1 LSFVIFAYLR
11 AFKPGALFV
20 VLGSKKVIT
29 MKKMRIH
36 LPLAFVA
43 VLILFSCSPDKE
55 TPAWKHNDN
64 TLRVRQPSAITTLNP
79 LLHRNKYESAVFELI
94 YQYPMG
100 FDYEKLELV
109 PQLIKAAPV
118 VLDITEGEYKGGQS
132 FTYEIHPEAVWD
144 DGKPVTG
151 RDFEFS
157 LKAVF
162 NPKMN
167 LQHFLSYL
175 EAIRDF
181 EVDESNPKLFT
192 VFTNQPYFLSFAGIS
207 NFIVL
212 PEHVFDPQGLMKKF
226 SLNELSDPA
235 KAAKTANDPALQQF
249 ADFYNTPKI
258 ARETVSG
265 SGPYKLVEWVDDQ
278 RVVLAKKQNWWGEKL
293 AGQYRLLQAYP
304 DTIVFIPIKDVVA
317 ANAAVKDE
325 SVDVAPELDAKLF
338 TELRQVDFVKKIYS
352 FETPPTFKIYMTT
365 IQNRNPKLSDKRVRR
380 ALAQTVDMDLV
391 IKDLYDSLAERIV
404 GPFLPDQKYYLK
416 SKPIA
421 MNLDEA
427 RKLLAEAGWKDS
439 NGNGIVDKTID
450 GAVVEM
456 KLEYIFPAGSAF
468 AENFALLMKSN
479 AQKVGVEIEANG
491 VDPKVLGQR
500 FKNGEYELGGRAAAT
515 YPLPDDPKQLWHTD
529 SAQPGGSNYAWF
541 SNPTADALINKIQV
555 TTDEAARNKLYEE
568 FQQLIYDEQP
578 VIFQLTPF
586 EKMAVHQRF
595 EPVISRMGASLQHF
609 KLKK

>member
-1 LSFVIFAYLR
+1 
-11 AFKPGALFV
+11 
-20 VLGSKKVIT
+20 
-29 MKKMRIH
+29 MKKKRI
-36 LPLAFVA
+36 LLVLSSVVALMLA
-43 VLILFSCSPDKE
+43 LSCNSCKPDKP
-55 TPAWKHNDN
+55 TWKHNDN
-64 TLRVRQPSAITTLNP
+64 TLRVRQPVAITTLNP
-79 LLHRNKYESAVFELI
+79 LLYRSKYESAAFELI

-100 FDYEKLELV
+100 FDYEKLVLV
-109 PQLIKAAPV
+109 PQLVKADPV

-132 FTYEIHPEAVWD
+132 FTYEIHSEAVWD

-157 LKAVF
+157 LKAAF
-162 NPKMN
+162 NPKMG
-167 LQHFLSYL
+167 LARFLPYL
-175 EAIRDF
+175 AAVRDL
-181 EVDESNPKLFT
+181 EVDDANPKLFT
-192 VFTNQPYFLSFAGIS
+192 VFTNNKYMLNLAGIS
-207 NFIVL
+207 NFVVL
-212 PEHVFDPQGLMKKF
+212 PEHIYDPQGLMKKF
-226 SLNELSDPA
+226 SLNELTDPA
-235 KAAKTANDPALQQF
+235 KAAKIADDPALQQF
-249 ADFYNTPKI
+249 FDFYNTPKI

-293 AGQYRLLQAYP
+293 AGHYRLLQAYP

-317 ANAAVKDE
+317 ATAAVKDE

-338 TELRQVDFVKKIYS
+338 TELRQVDFVKNIYT
-352 FETPPTFKIYMTT
+352 FETPPTYKIYMTT

-380 ALAQTVDMDLV
+380 ALAHTVDMDLV
-391 IKDLYDSLAERIV
+391 IKDLYDGLAERIV

-416 SKPIA
+416 TMKPIA
-421 MNLDEA
+421 INLDEA

-479 AQKVGVEIEANG
+479 AQKIGVEIEANG
-491 VDPKVLGQR
+491 VDSKVLGQR
-500 FKNGEYELGGRAAAT
+500 FKNGEYDLGGRAAAT
-515 YPLPDDPKQLWHTD
+515 IPLPDDPKQLWHSD

-541 SNPTADALINKIQV
+541 SNPTADALINKIQI

-595 EPVISRMGASLQHF
+595 EPVVSRLGASLQHF

>member
-1 LSFVIFAYLR
+1 
-11 AFKPGALFV
+11 
-20 VLGSKKVIT
+20 
-29 MKKMRIH
+29 MKKLRIH

-43 VLILFSCSPDKE
+43 VLFLFSCGSEKE

-64 TLRVRQPSAITTLNP
+64 TLRVRQTAAITTLNP
-79 LLHRNKYESAVFELI
+79 LLYRTKYESAAFELI

-100 FDYEKLELV
+100 FDYEKVELA

-118 VLDITEGEYKGGQS
+118 VLDITEGDYKGGQS

-151 RDFEFS
+151 RDFEFA

-167 LQHFLSYL
+167 LQHFLTYL
-175 EAIRDF
+175 EAIRDI

-207 NFIVL
+207 NFTVL
-212 PEHVFDPQGLMKKF
+212 PEHIFDPQGLMKKF
-226 SLNELSDPA
+226 TLNELTDPA
-235 KAAKTANDPALQQF
+235 KAAKIANDPALQQF

-278 RVVLAKKQNWWGEKL
+278 RVVLAKKKNWWGEKL
-293 AGQYRLLQAYP
+293 AGPYRLLQAYP

-317 ANAAVKDE
+317 ADAAVKDE
-325 SVDVAPELDAKLF
+325 SVDFAPELDAKLF
-338 TELRQVDFVKKIYS
+338 TELQKVDFVKKIYN
-352 FETPPTFKIYMTT
+352 FETPPSYVLYMTT

-380 ALAQTVDMDLV
+380 ALAHTIDMDLA
-391 IKDLYDSLAERIV
+391 IKDLYDGLAERIV

-416 SKPIA
+416 TMQPIA
-421 MNLDEA
+421 LNLDEA

-439 NGNGIVDKTID
+439 NGNGTVDKTID
-450 GAVVEM
+450 GALTEM
-456 KLEYIFPAGSAF
+456 KLEYIFPAKSAF
-468 AENFALLMKSN
+468 AENFALLMKNN
-479 AQKVGVEIEANG
+479 AQKIGVEIVLNG
-491 VDPKVLGQR
+491 LDPKVLTQK
-500 FKNGEYELGGRAAAT
+500 FKNGEYELGGRAAQAL
-515 YPLPDDPKQLWHTD
+515 PLPDDPKQLWHTD
-529 SAQPGGSNYAWF
+529 SAQPGGSNYARF
-541 SNPTADALINKIQV
+541 SNATADALINKIQV
-555 TTDEAARNKLYEE
+555 TTDEAARKKLYEE

-586 EKMAVHQRF
+586 GKMATHQRF